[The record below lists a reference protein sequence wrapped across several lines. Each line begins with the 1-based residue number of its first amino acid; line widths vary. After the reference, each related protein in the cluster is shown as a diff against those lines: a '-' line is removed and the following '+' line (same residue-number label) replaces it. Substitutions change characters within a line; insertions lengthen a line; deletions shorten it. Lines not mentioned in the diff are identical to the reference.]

1 MIIELFGLFGGK
13 LSRGQVK
20 RWVMAGKGLV
30 GKDLSGLDLSELHMP
45 GALFNGAKMVGTNLS
60 GSRLMSCQLNGADL
74 GKALLVGC
82 EVYDATMEGTRLAGA
97 DLSEA
102 EIMNSELVGVDLSW
116 ARLQET
122 RIDGCT
128 LRQCNLEGAVL
139 TDAKLDSTTFVDC
152 RFDGANLHEASTREC
167 RFEGCE
173 GVDVMPP
180 KWAGWIDMDDDE
192 RVPYCRERLET
203 LADLVSG
210 KVFVREDDR
219 EVHYS
224 GRVNERPFRIKV
236 GLLSGNMD
244 LESKLVN
251 GQVPFFLRY
260 DPDKDGADE
269 ADENWDDTHERELTH
284 FVAPG
289 LFLKDYPHD
298 LDAIRGVLDQ
308 LPSTFGE
315 RTLETMVKLG
325 VRTLHVGRETIS
337 LTFVSDLL
345 AMDLAA
351 TMPGAIAF
359 VNETA
364 ALVESLGRA
373 RSEGEQLEAQ
383 FVGQYYAQMRAA
395 LTPDMMTPIE
405 GFDLAT
411 YAAIEAER
419 VHLAPEDYPEGFQAL
434 LARFDLD
441 EARFNLVSGGWQARM
456 MNQENV
462 LAAGAIATE
471 YSQHFTAAAVG
482 TYAAAAHATA
492 PYLGTSEAPDGP
504 EPVPIERYAQVLTAR
519 EGWLSQGQDAD
530 ALAHT
535 TFALSV
541 GDWANIEIYWGQQIS
556 ADSGLL
562 DTMESLQE
570 RFRAQ
575 DENDPDPGS

>member
-1 MIIELFGLFGGK
+1 MIIGLFGLFGGK
-13 LSRGQVK
+13 LSRGQVQ
-20 RWVMAGKGLV
+20 RLVMRGTGLV

-45 GALFNGAKMVGTNLS
+45 GTLFNGAKMVGTNLS
-60 GSRLMSCQLNGADL
+60 GSTLMSCQLNGADL

-116 ARLQET
+116 ARLQGT

-173 GVDVMPP
+173 GVEAMPP
-180 KWAGWIDMDDDE
+180 KWAGWDMDDDE

-203 LADLVSG
+203 LADLVPG

-236 GLLSGNMD
+236 CLLSGNMD
-244 LESKLVN
+244 IESKLVN

-364 ALVESLGRA
+364 ALVESLGRV

-383 FVGQYYAQMRAA
+383 LMAQYHAQMRGA

-419 VHLAPEDYPEGFQAL
+419 VHLATEDYPDGFHAL
-434 LARFDLD
+434 LARFELD
-441 EARFNLVSGGWQARM
+441 EARFTLVSGGWQARM
-456 MNQENV
+456 MNQENIM
-462 LAAGAIATE
+462 AAGAIAAE
-471 YSQHFTAAAVG
+471 YSRHFAAAAAG
-482 TYAAAAHATA
+482 PYAPSAHATA
-492 PYLGTSEAPDGP
+492 QYLGTSEAPEGP
-504 EPVPIERYAQVLTAR
+504 EPISFERYVEIATAQEV
-519 EGWLSQGQDAD
+519 WLGQGKDAV
-530 ALAHT
+530 ALART
-535 TFALSV
+535 TFEMSM
-541 GDWANIEIYWGQQIS
+541 GDWANIEIYWGQQMA
-556 ADSGLL
+556 ADGSLF
-562 DTMESLQE
+562 DTMSELQE
-570 RFRAQ
+570 RYRAQ
-575 DENDPDPGS
+575 YG